1 MRRPTEATIWVNF
14 GLILLTFSLMLGI
27 SRQLICGDCN
37 VKSTC
42 KFSLSVAIL
51 TIFCGEE
58 FSVQSWEF
66 VYYL

>member
-37 VKSTC
+37 VC
-42 KFSLSVAIL
+42 KVPANFLSLL
-51 TIFCGEE
+51 QF
-58 FSVQSWEF
+58 
-66 VYYL
+66 